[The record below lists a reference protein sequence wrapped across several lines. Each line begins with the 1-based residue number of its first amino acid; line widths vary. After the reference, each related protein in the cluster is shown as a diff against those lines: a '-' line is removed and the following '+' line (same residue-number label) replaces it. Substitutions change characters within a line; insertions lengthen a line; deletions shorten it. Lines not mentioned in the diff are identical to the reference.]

1 VGEPKCCGG
10 KGRGKFQ
17 GKISMRP
24 TRMTM
29 MTEDDIQTEFG
40 WNDSMIYSHLQAPD
54 SPHARRNK
62 HTGGYTYGLYKR
74 DRVLA
79 IAQSTEGRAA
89 KRRWDETL
97 RGNTPNPEWTTRLGD
112 MGRVLASRRSLSGSY

>member
-1 VGEPKCCGG
+1 MSPA
-10 KGRGKFQ
+10 
-17 GKISMRP
+17 
-24 TRMTM
+24 RMTM
-29 MTEDDIQTEFG
+29 MAEDDIRTEIG
-40 WNDSMIYSHLQAPD
+40 WNGDMIHSLLQNPD

-89 KRRWDETL
+89 KRRRDETYVA
-97 RGNTPNPEWTTRLGD
+97 THPT
-112 MGRVLASRRSLSGSY
+112 LSGRHDSAIWDACCYSRGGSGC